1 MITPSYGLT
10 ATERVLP
17 RMALDFTTAIL
28 DPRVTF
34 TRTGNTATVVNS
46 SGFIAGVNA
55 DLPRFDF
62 DPITLVCKG
71 LLIEES
77 RTNLFLYSNDF
88 RDTATAGSSRPWSW
102 VNSTVVE
109 NATDSPDGTTNA
121 SKIEETSA
129 TGNHNLAQTITVVN
143 GTTYAY
149 SVYVKP
155 AERDTIDIRFGGSNG
170 SRFNLT
176 TQTVT
181 NVGSGVGSISP
192 AANGFYRCTTI
203 FTSAATSYVMNLY
216 MFKGGISYAGTT
228 GEGLFVYGTQLEAG
242 AFTTSYIPTEATTV
256 TRNADVAT
264 MTGTNFSDWF
274 NANEGAF
281 FCEFTSFNANTRS
294 VILLSDNSAANRMYF
309 RYSSGG
315 SLQFTSIIS
324 SVNEVTIS
332 PSGTSTINTVYQP
345 CAAYK
350 LNSYSYAIN
359 GTSRGTDDTANVPT
373 LTQMSIGAN
382 FNSTAEFL
390 CGHIRQFN
398 YYPQRLTNAEV
409 VAFSK

>member
-1 MITPSYGLT
+1 MITPSFSLT

-17 RMALDFTTAIL
+17 RMALDFTTAVL

-34 TRTGNTATVVNS
+34 TRSGNTATVINS
-46 SGFIAGVNA
+46 SGLVAPINA

-62 DPITLVCKG
+62 DPTTLTCKG
-71 LLIEES
+71 LLIEEAS
-77 RTNLFLYSNDF
+77 TNLLSYSEDF
-88 RDTATAGSSRPWSW
+88 SNAVWNIKTNVGVAASATIDPAG
-102 VNSTVVE
+102 
-109 NATDSPDGTTNA
+109 GTNA
-121 SKIEETSA
+121 FTLTA
-129 TGNHNLAQTITVVN
+129 NANGVVFGRTLTGTIGLPYTYAIWIRRKTGTGGVRMYVGDNVAQTITSQVSSAWN
-143 GTTYAY
+143 RI
-149 SVYVKP
+149 SV
-155 AERDTIDIRFGGSNG
+155 SN
-170 SRFNLT
+170 T
-176 TQTVT
+176 PT
-181 NVGSGVGSISP
+181 
-192 AANGFYRCTTI
+192 ATTI
-203 FTSAATSYVMNLY
+203 RVYIQIDTS
-216 MFKGGISYAGTT
+216 GDEI
-228 GEGLFVYGTQLEAG
+228 EVYGAQVEQK
-242 AFTTSYIPTEATTV
+242 AFSTSYIPTEASQV

-274 NANEGAF
+274 NASEGAF

-324 SVNEVTIS
+324 SVNEVTIT

>member
-1 MITPSYGLT
+1 M
-10 ATERVLP
+10 LP
-17 RMALDFTTAIL
+17 
-28 DPRVTF
+28 
-34 TRTGNTATVVNS
+34 
-46 SGFIAGVNA
+46 GVA
-55 DLPRFDF
+55 D
-62 DPITLVCKG
+62 
-71 LLIEES
+71 
-77 RTNLFLYSNDF
+77 
-88 RDTATAGSSRPWSW
+88 A
-102 VNSTVVE
+102 
-109 NATDSPDGTTNA
+109 
-121 SKIEETSA
+121 
-129 TGNHNLAQTITVVN
+129 
-143 GTTYAY
+143 
-149 SVYVKP
+149 
-155 AERDTIDIRFGGSNG
+155 
-170 SRFNLT
+170 
-176 TQTVT
+176 
-181 NVGSGVGSISP
+181 VGSAAVTGDGV
-192 AANGFYRCTTI
+192 
-203 FTSAATSYVMNLY
+203 
-216 MFKGGISYAGTT
+216 KG
-228 GEGLFVYGTQLEAG
+228 VYLWGAQLEAG
-242 AFTTSYIPTEATTV
+242 AFPTSYIPTEASQV
-256 TRNADVAT
+256 TRTADVAT

-274 NANEGAF
+274 NASEGAF

-324 SVNEVTIS
+324 SVNEVTIT